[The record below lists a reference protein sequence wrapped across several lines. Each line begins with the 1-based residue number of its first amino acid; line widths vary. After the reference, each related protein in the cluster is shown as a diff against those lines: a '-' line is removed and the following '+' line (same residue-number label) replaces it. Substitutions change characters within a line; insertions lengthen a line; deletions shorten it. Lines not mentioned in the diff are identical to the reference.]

1 MVNLKSIYNSK
12 ISLYSQSYYQYLG
25 ELMKNINHSDV
36 ELFILNILKARNNG
50 NNIFFIGNGGS
61 AATASHFANDLAIGT
76 KSSKKPFKAI
86 SLTDNQSIT
95 TALGNDFGFKEIFVK
110 QLACYSSRND
120 VVVAISAS
128 GNSPNLVDAIDYG
141 NKNGLI
147 TISLTGFDGGILKN
161 ICTSNIHIETD
172 IGEYA
177 PVEDIHM
184 TIAGLTGSYLINYV
198 KNEGL

>member
-1 MVNLKSIYNSK
+1 MINLKSIYNSK
-12 ISLYSQSYYQYLG
+12 ISLYSQSYYQYLC

-36 ELFILNILKARNNG
+36 ELFILEILKARKDG

-61 AATASHFANDLAIGT
+61 AATASHFANDLAMGT
-76 KSSKKPFKAI
+76 KSFKKPFKAI

-95 TALGNDFGFKEIFVK
+95 TALGNDFGFKEVFVK
-110 QLACYSSRND
+110 QLECYSSPGD

-128 GNSPNLVDAIDYG
+128 GNSPNLLEAIDFAK
-141 NKNGLI
+141 KNGLI
-147 TISLTGFDGGILKN
+147 TISITGFDGGHLKKICLKN
-161 ICTSNIHIETD
+161 IHIDTD

-198 KNEGL
+198 KNESL